1 MRNPQEDFKLAHQYA
16 DRMVLA
22 LEKAEHE
29 TISPL
34 GDTDVAVN
42 WSLISSGYAQAIQA
56 LATLHNRM

>member
-1 MRNPQEDFKLAHQYA
+1 MRNPQADRELAHQYA
-16 DRMVLA
+16 NRMVEA

-34 GDTDVAVN
+34 GDADVAVN
-42 WSLISSGYAQAIQA
+42 WSLISSGYAEAIQA